1 VLKYWRAIAVA
12 LLPLALYFIPRES
25 LFEHSHT
32 LCLVHNLTGEECW
45 GCGMTRA
52 LASVLYLD
60 FESAWGYHRGV
71 VVVAPLLVWLWVKWI
86 YKELRGVEP
95 RNDENNK

>member
-1 VLKYWRAIAVA
+1 
-12 LLPLALYFIPRES
+12 
-25 LFEHSHT
+25 
-32 LCLVHNLTGEECW
+32 
-45 GCGMTRA
+45 MTRA

-86 YKELRGVEP
+86 YKELPGVEP
-95 RNDENNK
+95 RNGENNK